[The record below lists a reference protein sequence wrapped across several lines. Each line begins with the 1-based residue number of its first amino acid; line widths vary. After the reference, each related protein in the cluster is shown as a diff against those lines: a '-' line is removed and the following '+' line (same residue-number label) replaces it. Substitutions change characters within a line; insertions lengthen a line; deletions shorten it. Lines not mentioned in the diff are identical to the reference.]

1 MLEDHATGRGRT
13 MKKFL
18 AVIAALSI
26 ACAASAGDKADIKE
40 EVRAAVEGFNASY
53 ENNEVAAYFDYYAD
67 DATVFFYG
75 ERQDMAA
82 YRVQWDAM
90 MEAGGGVEVNK
101 MSDLIIQILAKDIAV
116 TTAFIH
122 NKTRSPEGEVE
133 EINAFETDV
142 WRKIDGEWK
151 VVSLHYTVI
160 E

>member
-1 MLEDHATGRGRT
+1 
-13 MKKFL
+13 MKKLL

-26 ACAASAGDKADIKE
+26 ACVASAGDKAEIKE
-40 EVRAAVEGFNASY
+40 EVRAAVEGFNSAY
-53 ENNEVAAYFDYYAD
+53 ETNEVAAYFGYYAA

-75 ERQDMAA
+75 ERQDMDA
-82 YRVQWDAM
+82 YRVLWDELMA
-90 MEAGGGVEVNK
+90 AGGGVEVNT
-101 MSDLIIQILAKDIAV
+101 MSDLIIQVLASDVAV

-142 WRKIDGEWK
+142 WRKIDGKWK
-151 VVSLHYTVI
+151 IVSLHYTVI